1 MGYFRHPKTQNERK
15 GDQAFRYEDD
25 AQSIEPKGC
34 VRSGKN
40 GHVLPAERDDTAPA
54 ANKDRSR
61 DKVIRLPPFT
71 EMAHASL
78 GMRTL
83 WIT

>member
-15 GDQAFRYEDD
+15 GDQAFQYEDD
-25 AQSIEPKGC
+25 EQSIKPKGR

-40 GHVLPAERDDTAPA
+40 GHALPTERDDKAPA

-61 DKVIRLPPFT
+61 NKVSHSPVRKGN
-71 EMAHASL
+71 AKAQNSL
-78 GMRTL
+78 L
-83 WIT
+83 K